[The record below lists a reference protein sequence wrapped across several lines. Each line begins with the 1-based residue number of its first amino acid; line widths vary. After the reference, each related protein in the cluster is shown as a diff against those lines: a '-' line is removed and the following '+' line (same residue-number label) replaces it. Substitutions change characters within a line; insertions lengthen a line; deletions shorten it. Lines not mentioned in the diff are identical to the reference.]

1 MSLLWEESKT
11 VPTQA
16 ILWFFQCQHITR
28 EDVIRLYDT
37 ALAEVGAYND
47 TANDWKPKSG
57 TLIAI
62 QGLPVRL
69 SAAGKRIEKL
79 KET

>member
-1 MSLLWEESKT
+1 M
-11 VPTQA
+11 
-16 ILWFFQCQHITR
+16 
-28 EDVIRLYDT
+28 YDT